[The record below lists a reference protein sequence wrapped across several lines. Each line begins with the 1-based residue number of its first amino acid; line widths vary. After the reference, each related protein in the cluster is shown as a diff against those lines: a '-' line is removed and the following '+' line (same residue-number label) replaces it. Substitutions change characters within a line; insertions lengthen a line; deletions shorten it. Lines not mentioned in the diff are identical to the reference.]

1 MSTLSS
7 KAGISKKPRAKYIL
21 LSSKLL
27 TELRENG
34 QHISAKTES
43 NIRSNFQ
50 AWICEN
56 KKNGI
61 KASVSEKKK
70 KFHEIATTILTFS
83 RSQGIFDDLSDLD
96 LDNSES
102 SCDSSNIQFSLPEVD
117 FRWMVDKKVHKK
129 VHFQSPT
136 QNPLL
141 FPEPSLRKTRFRI
154 LIMDLIISKY
164 LSDSL

>member
-7 KAGISKKPRAKYIL
+7 KSGISKLPQAKL
-21 LSSKLL
+21 F
-27 TELRENG
+27 TELRANG
-34 QHISAKTES
+34 QYISAKTES

-61 KASVSEKKK
+61 KSSVSEKKK

-83 RSQGIFDDLSDLD
+83 KSQGIFDDLSDLEQE
-96 LDNSES
+96 NSECS
-102 SCDSSNIQFSLPEVD
+102 FESSNIQMSLPEVD
-117 FRWMVDKKVHKK
+117 LRWIVEEKVHKK
-129 VHFQSPT
+129 VHFKSHP
-136 QNPLL
+136 PLL
-141 FPEPSLRKTRFRI
+141 IPKSSLRQTRLQI
-154 LIMDLIISKY
+154 LVMDIIISRY